1 MTDTLYKLCAKIEL
15 PTAKSV
21 VRGNINSSIFLR
33 WRRPINQ
40 KRSSLL
46 EQMKNRIKV
55 ILIEN
60 HSWLLRQQ
68 NSNILKYT
76 VLREN
81 GQIQVCPNKA
91 NQFVKVDFSFNFEE
105 ETCGVFK
112 THLVSISCCDWV
124 KNLTMFLTTLQIFVQ
139 KQTMHVYHLF
149 FVFIFIKLVSINN
162 QGYCYHMLQE
172 VMYHVFNC
180 RSAMRYFSDRI
191 SWSKA
196 Y

>member
-40 KRSSLL
+40 KHSSLL

-60 HSWLLRQQ
+60 HSKLLRHQIL
-68 NSNILKYT
+68 NIDYYEKWLK
-76 VLREN
+76 
-81 GQIQVCPNKA
+81 IQVCPYNA

-149 FVFIFIKLVSINN
+149 LVFIFIKLVSINN

-180 RSAMRYFSDRI
+180 RSVMRYFADRI